1 MDDDF
6 KTANYFLYVEHQN
19 RDTEP
24 YLIGFKDVAEI
35 EEYLKEPVECG
46 YYEDYDYTLIEGK
59 LKNWSMAVTKVKIEV
74 S

>member
-24 YLIGFKDVAEI
+24 YLIGFKDVTEI
-35 EEYLKEPVECG
+35 EEYLKDPVECG
-46 YYEDYDYTLIEGK
+46 YYDA
-59 LKNWSMAVTKVKIEV
+59 NS
-74 S
+74 